1 MSDSLNGKVALVTG
15 ASRGL
20 GKAIAL
26 ELGRQGVMVGV
37 NYNNSPD
44 GAEDAAK
51 TINLGE
57 SRAIAVQGDV
67 SSFDAC
73 QKLIERVASELGP
86 IDILINNAGL
96 NKDRTIR
103 RMTAEEWETVIQTD
117 LNSVFYCT
125 KLVID
130 GMIER
135 KYGRIINMASI
146 IGQMGNV
153 GQSNYA
159 AAKAGIIAFTKS
171 AAQEL
176 ARFGITVNALT
187 PGFIETDMLAGVP
200 EEPKAAL
207 LARIPLGRFG
217 TAEEVARLVSY
228 LLNDGDWV
236 TGQQLNING
245 GMYMGY
251 A

>member
-1 MSDSLNGKVALVTG
+1 MGSLNGKVALVTG

-26 ELGRQGVMVGV
+26 ELGRQGIMVGV
-37 NYNNSPD
+37 NFNFSSE
-44 GAEDAAK
+44 GADAVAK
-51 TINLGE
+51 EINLGE
-57 SRAIAVQGDV
+57 GKAIAIQGDV
-67 SSFDAC
+67 ADYEHC
-73 QKLIERVASELGP
+73 ERVVKQAVDELGP

-96 NKDRTIR
+96 NRDRTLR
-103 RMTAEEWETVIQTD
+103 RMSVEEWELVINTD

-125 KLVID
+125 KLVLD

-159 AAKAGIIAFTKS
+159 AAKAGMIAFTKS

-176 ARFGITVNALT
+176 ARFNITVNALT
-187 PGFIETDMLAGVP
+187 PGFIETDMLSGVP
-200 EEPKAAL
+200 EEPRAAL

-217 TAEEVARLVSY
+217 EPEEVARLVSY
-228 LLNDGDWV
+228 ILNDGDWI
-236 TGQQLNING
+236 TGQQFNING

>member
-1 MSDSLNGKVALVTG
+1 MGSIEGKVALVTG

-20 GKAIAL
+20 GRAIAL
-26 ELGRQGVMVGV
+26 ELGKQGVNVAV
-37 NYNNSPD
+37 NYNSTPA
-44 GAEDAAK
+44 GAEEVAK
-51 TINLGE
+51 EISAGKCK
-57 SRAIAVQGDV
+57 AIAVQGDV
-67 SSFDAC
+67 ASFDEC
-73 QKLIERVASELGP
+73 QKMVEQAVAELGP

-96 NKDRTIR
+96 NKDRTLR
-103 RMTAEEWETVIQTD
+103 RMTPEEWDTVIATD
-117 LNSVFYCT
+117 LNSVFYCS
-125 KLVID
+125 KLVLD
-130 GMIER
+130 SMIER
-135 KYGRIINMASI
+135 KWGRIINMASI

-159 AAKAGIIAFTKS
+159 AAKAGMIAFTKS

-200 EEPKAAL
+200 EEPKQAL

-217 TAEEVARLVSY
+217 QADEVARLVTY
-228 LLNDGDWV
+228 ILTDGDWI
-236 TGQQLNING
+236 TGQQFNING
-245 GMYMGY
+245 GMYMSY